1 MTINYKV
8 RDEKLQY
15 DIDREA
21 VKISENLENL
31 IKMNILQVK
40 EYCYLIKVEE

>member
-1 MTINYKV
+1 MKINYKV

-40 EYCYLIKVEE
+40 KYCYLIKVE

>member
-15 DIDREA
+15 DIDREP

-40 EYCYLIKVEE
+40 EYCYLIKVE

>member
-15 DIDREA
+15 DLDREA

-40 EYCYLIKVEE
+40 EYCYLIKLE

>member
-40 EYCYLIKVEE
+40 EYCYLIKVE

>member
-40 EYCYLIKVEE
+40 EYCYLIKLE

>member
-40 EYCYLIKVEE
+40 EYCYPIKVE